1 LILFL
6 LEIYSIRKRMDKFH
20 ISLIALVLMTLS
32 IHTAKGQI
40 TNANELTECW
50 KCSGSEDCGD
60 RDSCLAEHDRC
71 LKLKYEHDGGFVNE
85 ARCSKRTECDTE
97 AVALWQGGPGG
108 PWPPQRSFFE
118 GAPKSKGR

>member
-1 LILFL
+1 
-6 LEIYSIRKRMDKFH
+6 MDKFH

-97 AVALWQGGPGG
+97 AVALRIVILVNIMVIDVIMLP
-108 PWPPQRSFFE
+108 
-118 GAPKSKGR
+118 SKELEKDT